1 VSILVISMVVIGG
14 IDSIAGALLG
24 ALYLVGLPAIFGTT
38 TTTQFLTSG
47 IGLLVFILY
56 LPGGMAELL
65 HRLGDLATTGVQAA
79 RKRWGPPPPTGG
91 TGTQG
96 GEGQDGGD
104 VTTPLAEA
112 LP

>member
-1 VSILVISMVVIGG
+1 MSGS
-14 IDSIAGALLG
+14 
-24 ALYLVGLPAIFGTT
+24 AIFGTT

-65 HRLGDLATTGVQAA
+65 HRLGDLATSGVQAA
-79 RKRWGPPPPTGG
+79 RQRWGPPPPGG
-91 TGTQG
+91 TGRQG